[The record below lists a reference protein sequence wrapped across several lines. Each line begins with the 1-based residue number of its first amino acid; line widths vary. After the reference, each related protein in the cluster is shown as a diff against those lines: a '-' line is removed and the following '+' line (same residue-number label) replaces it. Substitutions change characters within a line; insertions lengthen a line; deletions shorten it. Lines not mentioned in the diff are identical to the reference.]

1 MMSPGAVHIGRRCT
15 HALPNGE
22 RELKTL
28 VRWSNGIVVRHEDV
42 KMLFDPFESD
52 PAVPDLFIT
61 HAHYDHSRGF
71 QFPIQKKYSTQETRE
86 LYEADSGRTVGNWQQ
101 VRLGRRLKLDGVEV
115 EAHDAGHVL
124 GSTQY
129 EIITGEGN
137 VVYASHINFVDTL
150 LSSSAEVAPCD
161 LLILETASASPSQ
174 ALPSRES
181 VTAQMVKWA
190 LECVKERRIPA
201 FVTDPIGS
209 AQEIVRIFNTW
220 TELPVIVHPR
230 IARVNKIYE
239 SNGIAL
245 RYANASAPEAQD
257 IIEDAQCIVIVPRG
271 FDASRF
277 GDFRIANVSGWKSK
291 VEVEAE
297 KYFQLS
303 NQADF
308 NQLLQFVQETMPK
321 TVLTFRGAS
330 KVFADVISRRL
341 GITAREL
348 AANIT
353 RPKPSEIKL
362 DERKIAKCQEIILQ
376 FVQVSDYTYEKREL
390 VGLGF
395 REGFTAPDIEEAL
408 LRLVKS
414 EILNYSE
421 LLDGYKLGAEQE
433 SGRNRTGG

>member
-1 MMSPGAVHIGRRCT
+1 
-15 HALPNGE
+15 
-22 RELKTL
+22 
-28 VRWSNGIVVRHEDV
+28 
-42 KMLFDPFESD
+42 MLFDPFESD

-71 QFPIQKKYSTQETRE
+71 QFPIQRKYSTQETRE
-86 LYEADSGRTVGNWQQ
+86 IYEADSGRPVGNWQQ
-101 VRLGRRLKLDGVEV
+101 VRLGRRLKLDEVEI

-129 EIITGEGN
+129 EIITAEGN

-150 LSSSAEVAPCD
+150 LSRSAEVAPCD

-181 VTAQMVKWA
+181 VAAEMVKWA

-201 FVTDPIGS
+201 FMTETIGN

-239 SNGIAL
+239 SNGLAL
-245 RYANASAPEAQD
+245 RYANASAPEAQN
-257 IIEDAQCIVIVPRG
+257 IVEDARCIVIAPRD
-271 FDASRF
+271 FDATRF
-277 GDFRIANVSGWKSK
+277 GDFKIATVSGWKSK
-291 VEVEAE
+291 VEVETE

-303 NQADF
+303 SQADF
-308 NQLLQFVQETMPK
+308 NQLLQFVQEARPK

-330 KVFADVISRRL
+330 KVFADIVSRKL

-348 AANIT
+348 VANIAH
-353 RPKPSEIKL
+353 PKPSKIKV
-362 DERKIAKCQEIILQ
+362 DEGRIAKCQDTILR
-376 FVQVSDYTYEKREL
+376 FVQIPDYTYDKRDL
-390 VGLGF
+390 MALGIK
-395 REGFTAPDIEEAL
+395 EGFAAPEIEETL

-414 EILNYSE
+414 DVLSYSE
-421 LLDGYKLGAEQE
+421 LVDGYKLREGK
-433 SGRNRTGG
+433 RT